1 MFSDPDSRVPE
12 RISIGK
18 SNPNVMF
25 NEITT
30 IRQMWYRGDIG
41 LNVTE
46 VLIREYRYRIW
57 RYHIGRATR
66 QTGERLV
73 E

>member
-30 IRQMWYRGDIG
+30 IDKPFDAALGSDRCGI
-41 LNVTE
+41 V
-46 VLIREYRYRIW
+46 
-57 RYHIGRATR
+57 AT
-66 QTGERLV
+66 
-73 E
+73 